1 MSAAAPGGGS
11 GPRIIAGEL
20 GGRRLRS
27 PRGGEVRP
35 SAERTREAIF
45 SMLGPL
51 GGELVLD
58 LYCGTG
64 AFAVEALS
72 RGAAAA
78 TLVDTAPELAEANV
92 EQLGLGER
100 CEVSGLDA
108 ITFLERD
115 QSSYDLVFCDPPYR
129 LADRLARD
137 LDRLLPDRLR
147 PGARVIVESASSRPL
162 RLALPLLRE
171 RTYGAAAVS
180 IHGAPA

>member
-1 MSAAAPGGGS
+1 MSATAAGGRG

-27 PRGGEVRP
+27 PRGSDVRP

-51 GGELVLD
+51 DGELVLD
-58 LYCGTG
+58 LFCGTG
-64 AFAVEALS
+64 ALAVEALS

-92 EQLGLGER
+92 EELDLGER
-100 CEVSGLDA
+100 CQVSGLDA
-108 ITFLERD
+108 VRFLERD
-115 QSSYDLVFCDPPYR
+115 ESTYDIVFCDPPYR

-147 PGARVIVESASSRPL
+147 PGARVIVESASSRPV